1 MSRDIIL
8 ARRARF
14 IAAALA
20 TITAGACSD
29 SSAQACLAPVGGAG
43 GVSPDGS
50 VDSGGDAD
58 SAGVIG
64 GYGGSAASDSGAAGA
79 GGQAGAGGAQED
91 AGND

>member
-1 MSRDIIL
+1 MSRDVIL

-14 IAAALA
+14 IAADLA

-58 SAGVIG
+58 SAAATG
-64 GYGGSAASDSGAAGA
+64 GSGGSAASDSGSAGA
-79 GGQAGAGGAQED
+79 AGQAGAGGAPDD